1 MQKVF
6 EKIITVIYS
15 LAAFLL
21 LCIAVLTMGWS
32 VWEVVIHFN
41 LDEEMTA
48 RILQSIGAIV
58 ISIAIVDVAK
68 YMFEEE
74 ICRNKELRSPEE
86 ARKTLTK
93 IFVIISIA
101 VSLEGLVYIFKAGT
115 KDVSLLPYPAML
127 IVVAV
132 FAMIGLGVYQK
143 LSVTT
148 EREVGHETEREEG
161 RELKKNKNNK
171 KE

>member
-1 MQKVF
+1 MQKIF
-6 EKIITVIYS
+6 DKIITLIYS
-15 LAAFLL
+15 VGAILL
-21 LCIAVLTMGWS
+21 LCIALLTMGWS
-32 VWEVVIHFN
+32 VWEVVLHFN
-41 LDEEMTA
+41 FDEEMTA

-74 ICRNKELRSPEE
+74 ICRSKELRSPEE

-115 KDVSLLPYPAML
+115 KDVSLLPYPALL
-127 IVVAV
+127 IVVSVLAI
-132 FAMIGLGVYQK
+132 IGLGVYQK
-143 LSVTT
+143 LSIKT
-148 EREVGHETEREEG
+148 EIEEKDEDG
-161 RELKKNKNNK
+161 KSQR
-171 KE
+171 

>member
-1 MQKVF
+1 MQHIF
-6 EKIITVIYS
+6 DKITKVIYS
-15 LAAFLL
+15 VAAILL
-21 LCIAVLTMGWS
+21 LCIALLTMGWS
-32 VWEVVIHFN
+32 VWEVIIHFN
-41 LDEEMTA
+41 FDEYLTI
-48 RILQSIGAIV
+48 RLFQSIGAIV

-74 ICRNKELRSPEE
+74 ICRSKELRSPEE

-115 KDVSLLPYPAML
+115 KDVSLLPYPAVL
-127 IVVAV
+127 ILVSVL
-132 FAMIGLGVYQK
+132 AMIGLGVYQK
-143 LSVTT
+143 LSIKT
-148 EREVGHETEREEG
+148 EKEVEDESQR
-161 RELKKNKNNK
+161 